1 MKLKFDK
8 KLLKISAYVIFT
20 AISIYISFEI
30 ISNLGSIFN
39 WIFSTFSMIYTLI
52 KPLII
57 AAIIAYIFYPLTRFI
72 ENILKNNKIY
82 SVKNLSNRRIISI
95 FSSYLFIIGIIIA
108 VIWGIYFMIGGQLSQ
123 NISLGNIIEYIENYA
138 NNSTFDLT
146 SVTESLENNLNL
158 PFIHSLEPYII
169 EFVTYIQNYII
180 ENLGSLSSHIM
191 SIGSSIATFFIAFII
206 SIYLLKDSEYFLN
219 LFKKLYYIVFR
230 NSKAGY
236 YTTNLFLIIHDSF
249 SRFIRGQLLEA
260 CFVGLLSTI
269 ALTIVGIHYAPV
281 IGLISG
287 ICNMIPYVGP
297 VAGTI
302 LAALMALLSGNFIK
316 IIYAVIAM
324 IIVQQIDNHL
334 LAPKI
339 VGDSVGLHAVFTMLA
354 IIVGGNVG
362 GLFGM
367 LLAVPLTATFRVIFN
382 LWYDKN
388 FANSHA
394 KIIDIQEKDHQS

>member
-1 MKLKFDK
+1 MKFKIDK
-8 KLLKISAYVIFT
+8 NLLKISSYVIFT
-20 AISIYISFEI
+20 AISIYISFQI

-39 WIFSTFSMIYTLI
+39 WIFSTFYNIYTLI

-57 AAIIAYIFYPLTRFI
+57 ASIIAYIFYPLTRFI

-82 SVKNLSNRRIISI
+82 SVKNQSNRRIISI
-95 FSSYLFIIGIIIA
+95 VSAYLLIIGIIIA
-108 VIWGIYFMIGGQLSQ
+108 LICGIYFMIGGKLSQ
-123 NISLGNIIEYIENYA
+123 STSLENIIEYIENYA
-138 NNSTFDLT
+138 NNNTFNLV

-158 PFIHSLEPYII
+158 PFMDSLEPHII
-169 EFVTYIQNYII
+169 NLVTYIQNYII

-191 SIGSSIATFFIAFII
+191 SIGSSIVTFFIAFII
-206 SIYLLKDSEYFLN
+206 SIYILKDSEYFLN

-236 YTTNLFLIIHDSF
+236 YTTNFFLIIHDSF
-249 SRFIRGQLLEA
+249 SKFIRGQLLEA
-260 CFVGLLSTI
+260 CFVGILSAI
-269 ALTIVGIHYAPV
+269 ALTIVGIDYAPV

-297 VAGTI
+297 IAGTI

-316 IIYAVIAM
+316 IIYSVIAM

-367 LLAVPLTATFRVIFN
+367 LLAVPLTASFRIIFN

-388 FANSHA
+388 FENKKRGCGTDS
-394 KIIDIQEKDHQS
+394 

>member
-1 MKLKFDK
+1 MKFKIDK
-8 KLLKISAYVIFT
+8 NLLKISSYVIFT
-20 AISIYISFEI
+20 AISIYISFQI

-39 WIFSTFSMIYTLI
+39 WIFSTFYNIYTLI

-57 AAIIAYIFYPLTRFI
+57 ASIIAYIFYPLTRFI

-82 SVKNLSNRRIISI
+82 SVKNQSNRRIISI
-95 FSSYLFIIGIIIA
+95 VSAYLLIIGIIIA
-108 VIWGIYFMIGGQLSQ
+108 LICGIYFMIGGKLSQ
-123 NISLGNIIEYIENYA
+123 STSLENIIEYIENYA
-138 NNSTFDLT
+138 NNNTFNLV

-158 PFIHSLEPYII
+158 PFMDSLEPHII
-169 EFVTYIQNYII
+169 NLVTYIQNYII

-191 SIGSSIATFFIAFII
+191 SIGSSIVTFFIAFII
-206 SIYLLKDSEYFLN
+206 SIYILKDSEYFLN

-236 YTTNLFLIIHDSF
+236 YTTNFFLIIHDSF
-249 SRFIRGQLLEA
+249 SKFIRGQLLEA
-260 CFVGLLSTI
+260 CFVGILSAI
-269 ALTIVGIHYAPV
+269 ALTIVGIDYAPV

-297 VAGTI
+297 IAGTI

-316 IIYAVIAM
+316 IIYSVIAM

-367 LLAVPLTATFRVIFN
+367 LLAVPLTASFRIIFN

-388 FANSHA
+388 FG
-394 KIIDIQEKDHQS
+394 KPQLDTEKDHQS

>member
-1 MKLKFDK
+1 MKFKIDK
-8 KLLKISAYVIFT
+8 NLLKISSYVIFT
-20 AISIYISFEI
+20 AISIYISFQI

-39 WIFSTFSMIYTLI
+39 WIFSTFYNIYTLI

-57 AAIIAYIFYPLTRFI
+57 ASIIAYIFYPLTRFI

-82 SVKNLSNRRIISI
+82 SVKNQSNRRIISI
-95 FSSYLFIIGIIIA
+95 VSAYLLIIGIIIA
-108 VIWGIYFMIGGQLSQ
+108 LICGIYFMIGGKLSQ
-123 NISLGNIIEYIENYA
+123 STSLENIIEYIENYA
-138 NNSTFDLT
+138 NNNTFNLV

-158 PFIHSLEPYII
+158 PFMDSLEPHII
-169 EFVTYIQNYII
+169 NLVTYIQNYTI

-191 SIGSSIATFFIAFII
+191 SIGSSIVTFFIAFII
-206 SIYLLKDSEYFLN
+206 SIYILKDSEYFLN

-236 YTTNLFLIIHDSF
+236 YTTNFFLIIHDSF
-249 SRFIRGQLLEA
+249 SKFIRGQLLEA
-260 CFVGLLSTI
+260 CFVGILSAI
-269 ALTIVGIHYAPV
+269 ALTIVGIDYAPV

-297 VAGTI
+297 IAGTI

-316 IIYAVIAM
+316 IIYSVIAM

-367 LLAVPLTATFRVIFN
+367 LLAVPLTASFRIIFN

-388 FANSHA
+388 FENKKRGCGTDS
-394 KIIDIQEKDHQS
+394 

>member
-1 MKLKFDK
+1 MKFKIDK
-8 KLLKISAYVIFT
+8 NLLKISSYVIFT
-20 AISIYISFEI
+20 AISIYISFQI

-39 WIFSTFSMIYTLI
+39 WIFSTFYNIYTLI

-57 AAIIAYIFYPLTRFI
+57 ASIIAYIFYPLTRFI

-82 SVKNLSNRRIISI
+82 SVKNQSNRRIISI
-95 FSSYLFIIGIIIA
+95 VSAYLLIIGIIIA
-108 VIWGIYFMIGGQLSQ
+108 LICGIYFMIGGKLSQ
-123 NISLGNIIEYIENYA
+123 STSLENIIEYIENYA
-138 NNSTFDLT
+138 NNNTFNLV

-158 PFIHSLEPYII
+158 PFMDSLEPHII
-169 EFVTYIQNYII
+169 NLVTYIQNYII

-191 SIGSSIATFFIAFII
+191 SIGSSIVTFFIAFII
-206 SIYLLKDSEYFLN
+206 SIYILKDSEYFLN

-236 YTTNLFLIIHDSF
+236 YTTNFFLIIHDSF
-249 SRFIRGQLLEA
+249 SKFIRGQLLEA
-260 CFVGLLSTI
+260 CFVGILSAI
-269 ALTIVGIHYAPV
+269 ALTIVGIDYAPV

-287 ICNMIPYVGP
+287 MCNMIPYVGP
-297 VAGTI
+297 IAGTI

-316 IIYAVIAM
+316 IIYSVIAM

-367 LLAVPLTATFRVIFN
+367 LLAVPLTASFRIIFN

-388 FANSHA
+388 FENKKRGCGTDS
-394 KIIDIQEKDHQS
+394 

>member
-1 MKLKFDK
+1 MKFKIDK
-8 KLLKISAYVIFT
+8 NLLKISSYVIFT
-20 AISIYISFEI
+20 AISIYISFQI

-39 WIFSTFSMIYTLI
+39 WIFSTLYNIYTLI

-57 AAIIAYIFYPLTRFI
+57 ASIIAYIFYPLTRFI

-82 SVKNLSNRRIISI
+82 SVKNQSNRRIISI
-95 FSSYLFIIGIIIA
+95 VSAYLLIIGIIIA
-108 VIWGIYFMIGGQLSQ
+108 LICGIYFMIGGKLSQ
-123 NISLGNIIEYIENYA
+123 STSLENIIEYIENYA
-138 NNSTFDLT
+138 NNNTFNLV

-158 PFIHSLEPYII
+158 PFMDSLEPHII
-169 EFVTYIQNYII
+169 NLVTYIQNYII

-191 SIGSSIATFFIAFII
+191 SIGSSIVTFFIAFII
-206 SIYLLKDSEYFLN
+206 SIYILKDSEYFLN

-236 YTTNLFLIIHDSF
+236 YTTNFFLIIHDSF
-249 SRFIRGQLLEA
+249 SKFIRGQLLEA
-260 CFVGLLSTI
+260 CFVGILSAI
-269 ALTIVGIHYAPV
+269 ALIIVGIDYAPV

-297 VAGTI
+297 IAGTI

-316 IIYAVIAM
+316 IIYSVIAM

-367 LLAVPLTATFRVIFN
+367 LLAVPLTASFRIIFN

-388 FANSHA
+388 FG
-394 KIIDIQEKDHQS
+394 KPQLDTEKDHQS